1 MKPKTIIGL
10 VVLAVIAVA
19 VGVWVIKKSGPAKAI
34 GIGEAVAR
42 QGTNTSAD
50 RIRPDGVAVINFHG
64 AMRCRTCLRIGELAK
79 KTLDEEFTEAQKV
92 GKVSWEHVNYQEPA
106 NAHFVKDYELGNPTI
121 LLTQWKDGKE
131 VKWNRLDGV
140 WDLVEDES
148 TFRAYVA
155 ESVRQLL
162 ENP

>member
-1 MKPKTIIGL
+1 MKTKTIIPV
-10 VVLAVIAVA
+10 VVLAVVVVA
-19 VGVWVIKKSGPAKAI
+19 VGVWVIKKSGPTKAI
-34 GIGEAVAR
+34 GLGEAVAR

-50 RIRPDGVAVINFHG
+50 RIRPDGVVVINFHG
-64 AMRCRTCLRIGELAK
+64 TMRCRTCLRIGELAK

-92 GKVSWEHVNYQEPA
+92 GKVYWEHVNYQEPA
-106 NAHFVKDYELGNPTI
+106 NAHFVKDYELVNPTI

-140 WDLVEDES
+140 WDLAEDEP

-155 ESVRQLL
+155 ESVRQLQK
-162 ENP
+162 NP